1 MSDHTLSLGPELT
14 IVHAA
19 ELRDRLLQALGT
31 SVGDL
36 HVNLQDAQEIDS
48 SGVQL
53 MLALQKSLQAQ
64 GRRLQVTQV
73 SRPVKDA
80 LGLYGL
86 TLD

>member
-1 MSDHTLSLGPELT
+1 MSDHVLSLGPELT

-19 ELRDRLLQALGT
+19 ELRDQLLQALGT
-31 SVGDL
+31 AGGDMQLNL
-36 HVNLQDAQEIDS
+36 HDAQEIDS

-53 MLALQKSLQAQ
+53 LLALQKSLHAQ
-64 GRRLQVTQV
+64 GRRLQVTQI

-80 LGLYGL
+80 LGLYGI